1 MKHADISPLVLQLLQ
16 WISDRPR
23 TYEETM
29 DAWRST
35 CPRLTTWE
43 DALISGLVQV
53 EADGDGTRDLR
64 VTLTAR
70 GRSLVESR
78 RAASSSN
85 TVQLS

>member
-1 MKHADISPLVLQLLQ
+1 MNEISPLVLQLLQ

-23 TYEETM
+23 SYAETM

-43 DALISGLVQV
+43 DALISGLVQL
-53 EADGDGTRDLR
+53 EADEGETRDLR

-70 GRSLVESR
+70 GRSLVELR
-78 RAASSSN
+78 RAASG
-85 TVQLS
+85 